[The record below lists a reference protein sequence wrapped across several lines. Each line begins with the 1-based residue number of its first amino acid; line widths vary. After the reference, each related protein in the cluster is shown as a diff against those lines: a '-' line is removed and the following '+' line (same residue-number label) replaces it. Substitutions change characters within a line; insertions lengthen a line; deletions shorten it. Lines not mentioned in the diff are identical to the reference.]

1 MITQIRVDDR
11 LIHGQVA
18 FVWTKELNTPLIM
31 VANDAAA
38 KDEITQMTL
47 KMAVPEGAKLLIRT
61 VEDAIKVCNDPRA
74 KDKKIFMIVNK
85 VSDAY
90 AVASQVEDTQDVN
103 VANVGRFDQ
112 SDPKDKVSPFHSVQ
126 LNPVEL
132 EAAKNLAKL
141 TRVKS
146 YHQVLPSSTAKDLAE
161 GLRDF

>member
-1 MITQIRVDDR
+1 MAV
-11 LIHGQVA
+11 
-18 FVWTKELNTPLIM
+18 VWTKELNTPLII

-38 KDEITQMTL
+38 QDEIMQMTL

-112 SDPKDKVSPFHSVQ
+112 SDPKDKVVPFHSVQ

-132 EAAKNLAKL
+132 EAAKNLVKL

-146 YHQVLPSSTAKDLAE
+146 YHQVLPSNGQKDLAE
-161 GLRDF
+161 GLKGL

>member
-1 MITQIRVDDR
+1 MD
-11 LIHGQVA
+11 
-18 FVWTKELNTPLIM
+18 TPLII

-38 KDEITQMTL
+38 QDEIMQMTL

-112 SDPKDKVSPFHSVQ
+112 SDPKDKVVPFHSVQ

-132 EAAKNLAKL
+132 EAAKNLVKL

-146 YHQVLPSSTAKDLAE
+146 YHQVLPSNGQKDLAE
-161 GLRDF
+161 GLKGL